1 MAPKWWEQQR
11 TPWGGLRILSPT
23 GIRMWSWVQRVL
35 PQPPGTP
42 QKTKMEE
49 EEEGAEPEPEAELEP
64 EPAPKTA
71 PKEAEL
77 GDESLVRGCSHAG
90 LMAPEFPAWVSYPHP
105 GDLLRGDS
113 STSKLASSASHPFRS
128 LTTTSSE
135 AQLKRFDL
143 ASNGCQAC
151 ALC

>member
-1 MAPKWWEQQR
+1 MAPKWWEQQWTLWGCLR
-11 TPWGGLRILSPT
+11 TLSPT

-71 PKEAEL
+71 LKEAEL
-77 GDESLVRGCSHAG
+77 GDKSLVRGCSHAG
-90 LMAPEFPAWVSYPHP
+90 LMAPEFPAWVSCTP
-105 GDLLRGDS
+105 GDLL
-113 STSKLASSASHPFRS
+113 
-128 LTTTSSE
+128 
-135 AQLKRFDL
+135 
-143 ASNGCQAC
+143 
-151 ALC
+151 